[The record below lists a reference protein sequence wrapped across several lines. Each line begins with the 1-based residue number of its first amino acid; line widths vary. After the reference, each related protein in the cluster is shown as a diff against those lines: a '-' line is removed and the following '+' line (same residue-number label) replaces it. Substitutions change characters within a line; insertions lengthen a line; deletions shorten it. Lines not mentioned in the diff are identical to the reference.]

1 MSIIRQF
8 GQSLKRIVYGD
19 TSIPQEFTIGLR
31 QPQEEIEVSL
41 QGFGAPLDV
50 TERHTMA
57 CCAPF
62 IIGVSLDGTGNT
74 ARREGSDISLRFR
87 ERGGDKR
94 VLGVIRL
101 AQKAVV
107 SLDRSELVLFDVL
120 GSTNY
125 CLARLRLWAHYL
137 PAAYSNWRNFK
148 TFDVRMRSREI
159 RASQVAFIRPH
170 PLMLGS
176 VNGEA
181 GGNIF
186 PMNLL
191 GDLGN
196 DYFGF
201 ALKDSRRAAHLV
213 ERVGEIALS
222 NVPLSL
228 CSVAFRLAINHT
240 KDSIDWNQLS
250 FPLTLSRNLLI
261 PVPASAPRVREM
273 KVDQVHKIGSHTLF
287 IARIISDN
295 WHRNQ
300 PQVHIVH
307 GFYQHWRLRGD
318 KARLKS
324 SLVEDSLNKH
334 GLAAS

>member
-1 MSIIRQF
+1 MSLIRLF
-8 GQSLKRIVYGD
+8 GRSLKRIVYGD

-31 QPQEEIEVSL
+31 QPQGEVAVFL
-41 QGFGAPLDV
+41 HGFGAPLDV

-62 IIGVSLDGTGNT
+62 VIGVSVDGGGST
-74 ARREGSDISLRFR
+74 APRKSVGISLRFC
-87 ERGGDKR
+87 ERGGGQR

-101 AQKAVV
+101 APRAVV
-107 SLDRSELVLFDVL
+107 SLGRTELILFNVL

-137 PAAYSNWRNFK
+137 PAAYSNWRKFQ
-148 TFDVRMRSREI
+148 TFDVKMRSREI

-176 VNGEA
+176 VNGET

-191 GDLGN
+191 GDLGDN
-196 DYFGF
+196 YFAF
-201 ALKDSRRAAHLV
+201 TLKDSRRPAHLV
-213 ERVGEIALS
+213 ERLGSIAVS

-228 CSVAFRLAINHT
+228 CSVAFKLATNHT
-240 KDSIDWNQLS
+240 KESIDWNQLP
-250 FPLTLSRNLLI
+250 FPITLSRSLLI

-273 KVDQVHKIGSHTLF
+273 KVDQIHKIGSHTLF
-287 IARIISDN
+287 IARIISDE
-295 WHRNQ
+295 WHCNG

-324 SLVEDSLNKH
+324 SLIEDSLNKH

>member
-8 GQSLKRIVYGD
+8 GHSLKNIAYGD

-31 QPQEEIEVSL
+31 QPQGEIAVYL
-41 QGFGAPLDV
+41 HGFGDPVDV
-50 TERHTMA
+50 TERHTIA
-57 CCAPF
+57 CCAPL
-62 IIGVSLDGTGNT
+62 IIAVSIVNAGNF
-74 ARREGSDISLRFR
+74 GPQMSNDVSLRFCER
-87 ERGGDKR
+87 EGDKR
-94 VLGVIRL
+94 ALGVIRL
-101 AQKAVV
+101 VQKTVV
-107 SLDRSELVLFDVL
+107 SLGRSDLVLFSTT

-137 PAAYSNWRNFK
+137 PAAYSNWRKFQ
-148 TFDVRMRSREI
+148 TFDVKMRSREI

-176 VNGEA
+176 VSGEA
-181 GGNIF
+181 CRNIF

-196 DYFGF
+196 GYFGF

-213 ERVGEIALS
+213 ERVGSIAVS

-228 CSVAFRLAINHT
+228 CSVAFKLAINHT
-240 KDSIDWNQLS
+240 KDSIDWNHLP
-250 FPLTLSRNLLI
+250 FPLTLSRKLLI

-273 KVDQVHKIGSHTLF
+273 KVEQVHKIGSHTLF
-287 IARIISDN
+287 IARIISDEWYCN
-295 WHRNQ
+295 E

-318 KARLKS
+318 KALFKS
-324 SLVEDSLNKH
+324 SLVEDSLNKR

>member
-1 MSIIRQF
+1 MSILGKLSRP
-8 GQSLKRIVYGD
+8 LTKIVYGD

-31 QPQEEIEVSL
+31 QPQEEIAVFL
-41 QGFGAPLDV
+41 HGFGAPLDV

-62 IIGVSLDGTGNT
+62 MMGVSLDGTGNT
-74 ARREGSDISLRFR
+74 APRRGGGISLQFR

-94 VLGVIRL
+94 VLGVIQL
-101 AQKAVV
+101 AKKAVV
-107 SLDRSELVLFDVL
+107 PLCRSELILFDVL

-137 PAAYSNWRNFK
+137 PAAYSNWRRFK
-148 TFDVRMRSREI
+148 SFDVKMRSREI

-176 VNGEA
+176 VNGES

-196 DYFGF
+196 DYFAF
-201 ALKDSRRAAHLV
+201 ALKDSRRPAHLV
-213 ERVGEIALS
+213 ERLGSLAVS
-222 NVPLSL
+222 NVPLPL
-228 CSVAFRLAINHT
+228 CSIAFKLAANHT
-240 KDSIDWNQLS
+240 KESIEWNS
-250 FPLTLSRNLLI
+250 IPFSLTLSKNLLI
-261 PVPASAPRVREM
+261 PVPAAAPRVREM
-273 KVDQVHKIGSHTLF
+273 QVDQVHKIGSHTLF
-287 IARIISDN
+287 IARIISDE
-295 WHRNQ
+295 WHWDE
-300 PQVHIVH
+300 PQVHIIH

-318 KARLKS
+318 KAKLKS
-324 SLVEDSLNKH
+324 SLIEDSLNKR

>member
-31 QPQEEIEVSL
+31 QPQGEIEVSL
-41 QGFGAPLDV
+41 QGFGAQLDV

-62 IIGVSLDGTGNT
+62 IIGVSLDGTGNA
-74 ARREGSDISLRFR
+74 ARRKSSDIFLRFR
-87 ERGGDKR
+87 ERGGDRR

-101 AQKAVV
+101 APKAVV
-107 SLDRSELVLFDVL
+107 SLDRSELILFDVL

-125 CLARLRLWAHYL
+125 CLERLRLWAHYL
-137 PAAYSNWRNFK
+137 PAAYSNWRKFK

-213 ERVGEIALS
+213 ERVGSIAIS

-228 CSVAFRLAINHT
+228 CSVAFRLATNHT
-240 KDSIDWNQLS
+240 KDSIDWNQLPV
-250 FPLTLSRNLLI
+250 PLTLSRSLLI

-295 WHRNQ
+295 WHCNE

>member
-8 GQSLKRIVYGD
+8 GRSLKTIVYGD

-31 QPQEEIEVSL
+31 QPQGEIAVYL
-41 QGFGAPLDV
+41 YGFGAPLDV
-50 TERHTMA
+50 TERHTVA

-62 IIGVSLDGTGNT
+62 VIGISIGGTGNT
-74 ARREGSDISLRFR
+74 VTRKGSAIYLRFC

-94 VLGVIRL
+94 VLGVIQL
-101 AQKAVV
+101 APKGVI
-107 SLDRSELVLFDVL
+107 SLGQSELILFDVI

-137 PAAYSNWRNFK
+137 PAAYSNWRRFR
-148 TFDVRMRSREI
+148 TFDVKMRSREI

-176 VNGEA
+176 VNGES
-181 GGNIF
+181 GGNVF

-196 DYFGF
+196 DYFAF

-213 ERVGEIALS
+213 ERVGCIAVS

-228 CSVAFRLAINHT
+228 CSVAFKLAINHT
-240 KDSIDWNQLS
+240 KESADWNQLP

-273 KVDQVHKIGSHTLF
+273 EVDQVHKIGSHTLF
-287 IARIISDN
+287 IARIISDQ
-295 WHRNQ
+295 WHSND

-318 KARLKS
+318 KAKFKS
-324 SLVEDSLNKH
+324 SLIEDSLNKH

>member
-1 MSIIRQF
+1 MSIIRQI
-8 GQSLKRIVYGD
+8 GQSLKKIVYGD

-31 QPQEEIEVSL
+31 QPQGEIAVFL

-62 IIGVSLDGTGNT
+62 IIGVSVDGASNA
-74 ARREGSDISLRFR
+74 ARHKSGDISLRFCER
-87 ERGGDKR
+87 EGDKR
-94 VLGVIRL
+94 VLGIIRL
-101 AQKAVV
+101 EPKTRI
-107 SLDRSELVLFDVL
+107 SLGRSELFLFNVL

-137 PAAYSNWRNFK
+137 PASYSNWRKFQ
-148 TFDVRMRSREI
+148 TFDVKMRSREI

-176 VNGEA
+176 LKGEA

-196 DYFGF
+196 DYFAF

-213 ERVGEIALS
+213 ERVGSIALS

-228 CSVAFRLAINHT
+228 CSVAFKLAINHT

-250 FPLTLSRNLLI
+250 FPLTLSKSLLI
-261 PVPASAPRVREM
+261 PVPASAP
-273 KVDQVHKIGSHTLF
+273 
-287 IARIISDN
+287 
-295 WHRNQ
+295 
-300 PQVHIVH
+300 
-307 GFYQHWRLRGD
+307 
-318 KARLKS
+318 
-324 SLVEDSLNKH
+324 
-334 GLAAS
+334 